1 MVEERKTSFPKGRM
15 KVLLL
20 ENIDPLAKQAFETAG
35 YPVEQ
40 LRTSLGEDALAEKL
54 QDVFVLGIRSNT
66 QVTPKVLENARK
78 LTAVGAFCIG
88 TEQINLPAASEAG
101 VAVFNDP
108 FSNTRS
114 VVELVLGEMIML
126 SRGTF
131 DKSRGMH
138 DGIWDKS
145 AEGSAEL
152 RGKTLGI
159 IGYGNIGKQ
168 LSVVAET
175 FGMRVIFYNTSET
188 VALGNA
194 RRMYSMNQVLEASDI
209 VSVHVSGKVSNEGLI
224 GEKEF
229 MNMKDGALFINASRG
244 KVVDLEALAR
254 QIRSEKIRGAAIDVY
269 PSEPKSNGPGFESP
283 LRGLPNVI
291 LTPHIGG
298 STGEAQRLIAEAV
311 SGRLISF
318 LDTGDTG
325 LSVNWPRIQLP
336 SQKSDHRF
344 LHYHRNVP
352 GVLANLNGV
361 LGSRGINVTQQYL
374 QTNAD
379 FGYAVVD
386 VNKNYDDRVLIGEL
400 KAVPGTIRFRPLY

>member
-131 DKSRGMH
+131 DKSMGMH

-145 AEGSAEL
+145 AEG
-152 RGKTLGI
+152 
-159 IGYGNIGKQ
+159 
-168 LSVVAET
+168 
-175 FGMRVIFYNTSET
+175 
-188 VALGNA
+188 
-194 RRMYSMNQVLEASDI
+194 
-209 VSVHVSGKVSNEGLI
+209 
-224 GEKEF
+224 
-229 MNMKDGALFINASRG
+229 
-244 KVVDLEALAR
+244 
-254 QIRSEKIRGAAIDVY
+254 
-269 PSEPKSNGPGFESP
+269 
-283 LRGLPNVI
+283 
-291 LTPHIGG
+291 
-298 STGEAQRLIAEAV
+298 
-311 SGRLISF
+311 
-318 LDTGDTG
+318 
-325 LSVNWPRIQLP
+325 
-336 SQKSDHRF
+336 
-344 LHYHRNVP
+344 
-352 GVLANLNGV
+352 
-361 LGSRGINVTQQYL
+361 
-374 QTNAD
+374 
-379 FGYAVVD
+379 
-386 VNKNYDDRVLIGEL
+386 
-400 KAVPGTIRFRPLY
+400 